1 MFAKHISACRL
12 YLRSAK
18 ILRSGYIRNFQS
30 HQHSSMETISICV
43 EGNIG
48 AGKSEM
54 LNFFAKDPTIEI
66 ISEHVKK
73 WQNVNGHNMLDLM
86 YKDPYRWGFTFQSYV
101 QLTMLQN
108 HMSKSAKPVQ
118 MMERSIYS
126 AKYVFVE
133 NLYKSGLMPSV
144 DYEVLTEWFNWATN
158 HLDFHVD
165 RIIYLRCH
173 PETALERIKK
183 RNRKEEL
190 NITLEYLQSLHEQ
203 QEEWLIRGCYGK
215 HAEVLVLDAEQD
227 LESMLE
233 VFENSR
239 NKILCL

>member
-73 WQNVNGHNMLDLM
+73 WQNVNGHNML
-86 YKDPYRWGFTFQSYV
+86 
-101 QLTMLQN
+101 
-108 HMSKSAKPVQ
+108 AKPVQ

>member
-12 YLRSAK
+12 YLRTAK
-18 ILRSGYIRNFQS
+18 VLRYGYIRNFQR
-30 HQHSSMETISICV
+30 HQHSSMEKITISV

-54 LNFFAKDPTIEI
+54 LNFFAKDPTIE
-66 ISEHVKK
+66 
-73 WQNVNGHNMLDLM
+73 DLM
-86 YKDPYRWGFTFQSYV
+86 YKDPSRWGFTFQSYV

-108 HMSKSAKPVQ
+108 HMSKCAKPVQ

-133 NLYKSGLMPSV
+133 NLYKSGLMPGA

-158 HLDFHVD
+158 NLDFHVD
-165 RIIYLRCH
+165 QIIYLRCH

-190 NITLEYLQSLHEQ
+190 NITLEYLQSLHER
-203 QEEWLIRGCYGK
+203 QEEWLIDGCYGK
-215 HAEVLVLDAEQD
+215 HTEVLVLDAEQD
-227 LESMLE
+227 LKSMLE